1 MKVNQNPEAQ
11 GKVVLLGNLN
21 VGKTALFNRICGA
34 SARTANVPGTSV
46 ELGRG
51 LFRSKG
57 KSLEL
62 IDTPGISSLRPE
74 SEDEIISRD
83 LLLKEKIDVI
93 AQVVDGK
100 NIRKGLLLT
109 SQLCEYGIPLV
120 FDINMMDEARQRGI
134 RIDQQALSQILSVN
148 VTATIATEGE
158 GIGEF
163 IQAFTS
169 PRLPTPL
176 VKFSPRIEEELEKV
190 EGILRRRDGANRALA
205 VRLLC
210 RDAGVEAH
218 IRDRMGEGTLR
229 EIEEVTAS
237 LEKEYAVP
245 LATVVARSRAQW
257 ADEVMA
263 QVVEVVPPARLP
275 FAETVMSLCRRPLT
289 GIPIALV
296 LLFLVY
302 LFVGKL
308 GAEVLV
314 ELLEGKLFR
323 ERLIPG
329 LDNLL
334 VPLGSEFIRNMFVGD
349 FGLVSL
355 GLALDLGIVLPVLFT
370 FFIAFGL
377 LEESGYVS
385 NLSILLNRSMKRVG
399 LTGKGVLPMVLGF
412 SCITMA
418 VLSTRM
424 LEKRRERIIAT
435 LLLVLGIPCA
445 PLFGAMLAVVA
456 PHSFWAPLF
465 IFAVVFG
472 QILLVGLVVHRILPG
487 HRSDF
492 IMELP
497 PLRIPNL
504 KNIVYRAFY
513 RSRRFVIEA
522 VPLFLAGS
530 FILFLLDE
538 VGFLQRIHEGTK
550 PVISGLLGL
559 PAETTET
566 FIMTLVR
573 REAGAAHLKVLAAGG
588 LLNGRQIVVALLVMI
603 TFSPCVNAALVVW
616 KDLGL
621 RVALAIHA
629 FVVFW
634 AVFVGTV
641 TNLFL
646 GAIGATF

>member
-1 MKVNQNPEAQ
+1 MLGKGMKVNQNPEAQ

-158 GIGEF
+158 
-163 IQAFTS
+163 
-169 PRLPTPL
+169 
-176 VKFSPRIEEELEKV
+176 EEELEKV

>member
-158 GIGEF
+158 
-163 IQAFTS
+163 
-169 PRLPTPL
+169 
-176 VKFSPRIEEELEKV
+176 EEELEKV